1 MSSSRSLGLSLV
13 TLLVAVALVG
23 SAAAEN
29 PIDLSGEIS
38 FESHDGLYVVSA
50 NGGTPTKI
58 PGTRVGDGDPALSPD
73 GTQYAFDREQP
84 GAKLNADGDI
94 PRDVYVMQRD
104 GSGVRQLTFNSSDDG
119 WPQWSPSGRSLS
131 FWSDRRGGGIYV
143 VDVES
148 GAARRVVQG
157 GWIPS
162 WTPDGRLLFSDEL
175 DRLVMVRSYG
185 AGRQALPV
193 QPGDVLIAQM
203 SPDGQQ
209 IVFIQ
214 DEGPGM
220 YVTSSDGS
228 NARRLVTST
237 KENPDDAVWSP
248 DGAWIA
254 FDVIQKNQ
262 NYGDI
267 WAIRP
272 DGTGKTR
279 ITTLRAACY
288 PDWHAAASP

>member
-148 GAARRVVQG
+148 CKAAGSPPGHPTEDCSSRMSSTGSSWSGPMAPDARR
-157 GWIPS
+157 S
-162 WTPDGRLLFSDEL
+162 LCSL
-175 DRLVMVRSYG
+175 
-185 AGRQALPV
+185 A
-193 QPGDVLIAQM
+193 
-203 SPDGQQ
+203 
-209 IVFIQ
+209 
-214 DEGPGM
+214 
-220 YVTSSDGS
+220 TS
-228 NARRLVTST
+228 
-237 KENPDDAVWSP
+237 
-248 DGAWIA
+248 
-254 FDVIQKNQ
+254 
-262 NYGDI
+262 
-267 WAIRP
+267 
-272 DGTGKTR
+272 
-279 ITTLRAACY
+279 
-288 PDWHAAASP
+288 